1 MKTFTEPVPVP
12 LLLALTSPI
21 DDSGSCQALTDQA
34 DDSGSCLYPSGP
46 ADGPRYVQANGA
58 AKTVF
63 FDIET
68 TGLSPRQSHL
78 YLIGAIGCVDG
89 QWVLRQWF
97 AEKPSEE
104 PILLRAFSDFLQ
116 ETGAEAL
123 CHYNGDTFDLPYLR
137 RKSTFHDLPCPVDSL
152 QSLDLYRRLRP
163 FRHMLGTSSFR
174 QKDAERC
181 IGLCRDDEMSG
192 GELISVYQDY
202 LRTASADGLRLLLLH
217 NHDDLLGLTGILPLL
232 TLERLFEGD
241 FQDDLPAFRE
251 EPFHAASPDSSCEK
265 DNRDGL
271 LSGCG
276 NPSPDEGLKSQ
287 TSECGDSSFSA
298 SMSAFIQIRLRQPLP
313 VSLQLSS
320 SLCRLNGEKG
330 NVVCTL
336 QIPCLQGTLR
346 HFFSDYGN
354 YYYLPAEDQAIHK
367 SVAAYVDRKHR
378 VKATAANCCQK
389 MTGIFL
395 PQPSEIIKPS
405 FRSSYADKRFWLQHT
420 NAALEETEP
429 RHAYVLAMLQ
439 TLRR

>member
-12 LLLALTSPI
+12 LLPALTSPV
-21 DDSGSCQALTDQA
+21 DDSVSCQALTGQA
-34 DDSGSCLYPSGP
+34 DDSGSCLDPAGP
-46 ADGPRYVQANGA
+46 ADGPRSAQSYEAAN
-58 AKTVF
+58 TVF

-232 TLERLFEGD
+232 TLERLFKGD
-241 FQDDLPAFRE
+241 FQDELPAFRE
-251 EPFHAASPDSSCEK
+251 EPFRAASH
-265 DNRDGL
+265 
-271 LSGCG
+271 
-276 NPSPDEGLKSQ
+276 
-287 TSECGDSSFSA
+287 DSSFSA

-367 SVAAYVDRKHR
+367 SVAAYVDRRHR

-439 TLRR
+439 TLRS